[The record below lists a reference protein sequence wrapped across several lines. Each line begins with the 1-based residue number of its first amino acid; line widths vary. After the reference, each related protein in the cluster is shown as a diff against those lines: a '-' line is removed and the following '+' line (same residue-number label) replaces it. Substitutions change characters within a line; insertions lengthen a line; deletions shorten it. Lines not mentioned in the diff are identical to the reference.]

1 MKKTA
6 LVLLLIF
13 ALLFS
18 SVELVKMA
26 KANAVPIFWMMFYS
40 NYDEVGPAPNTIP
53 PSISIYGPQNN
64 TVYSSR
70 NITVSLYVQNAELAG
85 WQSSVTNVYYTLD
98 GKSGAGLY
106 FHPINERLPAFN
118 TTFNLPFASLGKHQ
132 LTVEAYV
139 DVLRRAPKEVFFL
152 ETTSTVYF
160 TVDLPGESPTPAPTI
175 APTSMPTFTPGPTST
190 PSNELQLTWQE
201 VILGV
206 AITVAVILVG
216 LGLLIYR
223 IKRK

>member
-1 MKKTA
+1 MTRTA
-6 LVLLLIF
+6 FVIIVIF

-26 KANAVPIFWMMFYS
+26 KANAVPIFWTMFYS
-40 NYDEVGPAPNTIP
+40 NYDEVEPVPSTIP
-53 PSISIYGPQNN
+53 PSISMYSPQNN

-70 NITVSLYVQNAELAG
+70 NITVSLYVRNAELAG

-118 TTFNLPFASLGKHQ
+118 TTFNLPLVSLGKHQ

-139 DVLRRAPKEVFFL
+139 DVLRSTPSEVFFL
-152 ETTSTVYF
+152 ETNSTVYF
-160 TVDLPGESPTPAPTI
+160 TVDLSGESPTPAPTI
-175 APTSMPTFTPGPTST
+175 APTSMPTSTPGPTST
-190 PSNELQLTWQE
+190 PSNELQLTGQE
-201 VILGV
+201 AIFGV
-206 AITVAVILVG
+206 AFTITVVCVG
-216 LGLLIYR
+216 LGLLVYL